1 MGMLAPQF
9 SLRSIMAAMVVCGFV
24 SLIGAAA
31 LRGTPWAIAVII
43 GLAALVLILAVHGL
57 MFFVMWV
64 FSLILPGRRTSTP
77 GKSPFGQSP
86 FGQLQVA
93 QSPFQE
99 R

>member
-1 MGMLAPQF
+1 MLAPQF

-43 GLAALVLILAVHGL
+43 ALGALALIVAVHGL

-64 FSLILPGRRTSTP
+64 FSLIVPRRRSSVPGT
-77 GKSPFGQSP
+77 SPFAPSP
-86 FGQLQVA
+86 FKEG
-93 QSPFQE
+93 
-99 R
+99 